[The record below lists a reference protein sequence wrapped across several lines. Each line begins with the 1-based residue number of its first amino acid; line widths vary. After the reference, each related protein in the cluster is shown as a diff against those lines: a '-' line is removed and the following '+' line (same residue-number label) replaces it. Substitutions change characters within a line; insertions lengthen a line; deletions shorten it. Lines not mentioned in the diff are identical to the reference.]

1 MMGSALTSE
10 QLHNQAYFDD
20 PFPIWQQMR
29 HEYPIFHDVIDNR
42 WLITRYDDAAEVFR
56 NHAIYSAKPY
66 SRFGD
71 VIGQTMVQ
79 MDGKDHDI
87 RRSIVAPV
95 MVGKRL
101 ENDYQPL
108 IDGVIDRLLEKLP
121 TNGTFDAMKSITSP
135 LPLKVIATMLGMPDS
150 YDSYLYDV
158 TIKVF
163 EALAGT
169 EPEKSQGKAKH
180 EEFAL
185 QIDQIITDRIQSPR
199 SDLITGITQGRSE
212 DGQSLSRQEIASFIS
227 LLLVAGGETT
237 DRTLANF
244 WYVLLKH
251 PETMA
256 KIRADFSLLEPAI
269 SEFMRRDGIVVYEDR
284 ELTENVHWYGQEI
297 PAGEIIRVAMISA
310 NNDESVFANPRTFD
324 ITRKDLNLGPEKRPG
339 GRLEGV
345 AHHMGFGLGKHFCIG
360 YHLARAEMTSA
371 TEKLF
376 TRYDNLGFADGA
388 EPDLSIRWH
397 MRHLDHLILSGS

>member
-1 MMGSALTSE
+1 MKAFSSE
-10 QLHNQAYFDD
+10 QLHDQNYFND
-20 PFPIWQQMR
+20 PFPIWKQMR
-29 HEYPIFHDVIDNR
+29 HEHPIFHDTIDNR

-108 IDGVIDRLLEKLP
+108 IDGVIDRLLAKLP
-121 TNGTFDAMKSITSP
+121 ESGTFDAMKSITSP

-169 EPEKSQGKAKH
+169 EPAKSQGKAKH

-185 QIDQIITDRIQSPR
+185 QIDKIITERINSPQ

-212 DGQSLSRQEIASFIS
+212 DGQALSRQEIASFIT

-251 PETMA
+251 PESLA
-256 KIRADFSLLEPAI
+256 KIRSDFSLLEPAI

-284 ELTENVHWYGQEI
+284 ELSEDVAWYGQDI
-297 PAGEIIRVAMISA
+297 KAGEIIRVAMMSA
-310 NNDESVFANPRTFD
+310 NNDETVFADPRAFD
-324 ITRKDLNLGPEKRPG
+324 IARKDLNLGAEKRPG
-339 GRLEGV
+339 GRSEGI

-360 YHLARAEMTSA
+360 YHLARAEMSSA

-376 TRYDNLGFADGA
+376 TRYEKLAFAPGP

-397 MRHLDHLILSGS
+397 MRHLDHLVLSGS

>member
-1 MMGSALTSE
+1 MTAFSSE
-10 QLHNQAYFDD
+10 QLHDQNYFND
-20 PFPIWQQMR
+20 PFPIWEQMR
-29 HEYPIFHDVIDNR
+29 HENPIFHDTIDNR

-108 IDGVIDRLLEKLP
+108 IDGVIDRLLAKLP
-121 TNGTFDAMKSITSP
+121 QSGTFDAMKSITSP

-169 EPEKSQGKAKH
+169 EPAKSLGKAKH

-185 QIDQIITDRIQSPR
+185 QIDQIITERINSPR

-212 DGQSLSRQEIASFIS
+212 DGQALSRQEIASFIT

-251 PETMA
+251 PESLT
-256 KIRADFSLLEPAI
+256 KIRSDFSLLEPAI

-284 ELTENVHWYGQEI
+284 ELSEDVAWYGQEI
-297 PAGEIIRVAMISA
+297 KAGEIIRVAMMSA
-310 NNDESVFANPRTFD
+310 NNDETVFADPRVFD
-324 ITRKDLNLGPEKRPG
+324 IARKDLNLGAEKRPG
-339 GRLEGV
+339 GRSEGI

-360 YHLARAEMTSA
+360 YHLARAEMSSA

-376 TRYDNLGFADGA
+376 TRYEQLTFAPGP

-397 MRHLDHLILSGS
+397 MRHLDHLMLSGS

>member
-1 MMGSALTSE
+1 MTTFSSE
-10 QLHNQAYFDD
+10 QLHDQNYFND
-20 PFPIWQQMR
+20 PFPIWEQMR
-29 HEYPIFHDVIDNR
+29 HEHPIFHDTIDNR

-79 MDGKDHDI
+79 LDGKDHDI

-108 IDGVIDRLLEKLP
+108 IDGVIDRLLAKLP
-121 TNGTFDAMKSITSP
+121 QSGTFDAMKSITSP

-169 EPEKSQGKAKH
+169 EPAKSLGKAKH

-185 QIDQIITDRIQSPR
+185 QIDQIITERINSPR

-212 DGQSLSRQEIASFIS
+212 DGQALSRQEIASFIT

-251 PETMA
+251 PESLA
-256 KIRADFSLLEPAI
+256 KIRSDFSLLEPAI

-284 ELTENVHWYGQEI
+284 ELSEDVAWYGQEI
-297 PAGEIIRVAMISA
+297 KAGEIIRVAMMSA
-310 NNDESVFANPRTFD
+310 NNDETVFADPRAFD
-324 ITRKDLNLGPEKRPG
+324 IARKDLNLGAEKRPG
-339 GRLEGV
+339 GRSEGI

-360 YHLARAEMTSA
+360 YHLARAEMSSA

-376 TRYDNLGFADGA
+376 TRYEKLAFAPGP

-397 MRHLDHLILSGS
+397 MRHLDHLMLSGS

>member
-1 MMGSALTSE
+1 MTAFSSE
-10 QLHNQAYFDD
+10 QLHDQNYFND
-20 PFPIWQQMR
+20 PFPIWEQMR
-29 HEYPIFHDVIDNR
+29 HEHPIFHDTIDNR

-108 IDGVIDRLLEKLP
+108 IDGVIDRLIAKLP
-121 TNGTFDAMKSITSP
+121 QSGTFDAMKSITSP

-169 EPEKSQGKAKH
+169 EPAKSLGKAKH

-185 QIDQIITDRIQSPR
+185 QIDQIITERINSPR

-212 DGQSLSRQEIASFIS
+212 DGQALSRQEIASFIT

-251 PETMA
+251 PESLT
-256 KIRADFSLLEPAI
+256 KIRSDFSLLEPAI

-284 ELTENVHWYGQEI
+284 ELSEDVAWYGQEI
-297 PAGEIIRVAMISA
+297 KAGEIIRVAMMSA
-310 NNDESVFANPRTFD
+310 NNDETIFADPRVFD
-324 ITRKDLNLGPEKRPG
+324 IARKDLNLGAEKRPG
-339 GRLEGV
+339 GRSEGI

-360 YHLARAEMTSA
+360 YHLARAEMSSA

-376 TRYDNLGFADGA
+376 TRYEQLAFAPGP

-397 MRHLDHLILSGS
+397 MRHLDHLVLSGS

>member
-1 MMGSALTSE
+1 MTAFSSE
-10 QLHNQAYFDD
+10 QLHDQNYFND
-20 PFPIWQQMR
+20 PFPIWEQMR
-29 HEYPIFHDVIDNR
+29 HEHPIFHDTIDNR

-108 IDGVIDRLLEKLP
+108 IDGVIDRLLAKLP
-121 TNGTFDAMKSITSP
+121 ESGTFDAMKSITSP

-169 EPEKSQGKAKH
+169 EPAKSQGKAKH

-185 QIDQIITDRIQSPR
+185 QIDKIITERINSPQ

-212 DGQSLSRQEIASFIS
+212 DGQALSRQEIASFIT

-251 PETMA
+251 PESLA
-256 KIRADFSLLEPAI
+256 KIRSDFSLLEPAI

-284 ELTENVHWYGQEI
+284 ELSEDVAWYGQDI
-297 PAGEIIRVAMISA
+297 KAGEIIRVAMMSA
-310 NNDESVFANPRTFD
+310 NNDETVFADPRAFD
-324 ITRKDLNLGPEKRPG
+324 IARKDLNLGAEKRPG
-339 GRLEGV
+339 GRSEGI

-360 YHLARAEMTSA
+360 YHLARAEMSSA

-376 TRYDNLGFADGA
+376 TRYEKLAFAPGP

-397 MRHLDHLILSGS
+397 MRHLDHLVLSGS

>member
-1 MMGSALTSE
+1 MTTFSSE
-10 QLHNQAYFDD
+10 QLHDQNYFND
-20 PFPIWQQMR
+20 PFPIWEQMR
-29 HEYPIFHDVIDNR
+29 HEHPIFHDTIDNR

-56 NHAIYSAKPY
+56 NHTIYSAKPY

-108 IDGVIDRLLEKLP
+108 IDGVIDRLLAKLP
-121 TNGTFDAMKSITSP
+121 QSGTFDAMKSITSP

-169 EPEKSQGKAKH
+169 EPAKSLGKAKH

-185 QIDQIITDRIQSPR
+185 QIDQIITERINSPR

-212 DGQSLSRQEIASFIS
+212 DGQALSRQEIASFIT

-251 PETMA
+251 PESLA
-256 KIRADFSLLEPAI
+256 KIRSDFSLLEPAI

-284 ELTENVHWYGQEI
+284 ELSEDVAWYGQEI
-297 PAGEIIRVAMISA
+297 KAGEIIRVAMMSA
-310 NNDESVFANPRTFD
+310 NNDETVFADPRVFD
-324 ITRKDLNLGPEKRPG
+324 IARKDLNLGAEKRPG
-339 GRLEGV
+339 GRSEGI

-360 YHLARAEMTSA
+360 YHLARAEMSSA

-376 TRYDNLGFADGA
+376 TRYEKLAFAPGP

-397 MRHLDHLILSGS
+397 MRHLDHLVLSGS

>member
-1 MMGSALTSE
+1 MTAFSSE
-10 QLHNQAYFDD
+10 QLHDQNYFND
-20 PFPIWQQMR
+20 PFPIWEQMR
-29 HEYPIFHDVIDNR
+29 HEHPIFHDTIDNR

-108 IDGVIDRLLEKLP
+108 IDGVIDRLIAKLP
-121 TNGTFDAMKSITSP
+121 QSGTFDAMKSITSP

-169 EPEKSQGKAKH
+169 EPAKSLGKAKH

-185 QIDQIITDRIQSPR
+185 QIDQIITERINSPR

-212 DGQSLSRQEIASFIS
+212 DGQALSRQEIASFIT

-251 PETMA
+251 PESLA
-256 KIRADFSLLEPAI
+256 KIRSDFSLLEPAI

-284 ELTENVHWYGQEI
+284 ELSEDVAWYGQEI
-297 PAGEIIRVAMISA
+297 KAGEIIRVAMMSA
-310 NNDESVFANPRTFD
+310 NNDETVFADPRAFD
-324 ITRKDLNLGPEKRPG
+324 IARKDLNLGAEKRPG
-339 GRLEGV
+339 GRSEGI

-360 YHLARAEMTSA
+360 YHLARAEMSSA

-376 TRYDNLGFADGA
+376 TRYEKLAFAPGP

-397 MRHLDHLILSGS
+397 MRHLDHLVLSGS

>member
-1 MMGSALTSE
+1 MTMFSSE
-10 QLHNQAYFDD
+10 QLHDQNYFND
-20 PFPIWQQMR
+20 PFPIWEQMR
-29 HEYPIFHDVIDNR
+29 HEHPIFHDTIDNR

-108 IDGVIDRLLEKLP
+108 IDGVIDRLLAKLP
-121 TNGTFDAMKSITSP
+121 QSGTFDAMKSITSP

-169 EPEKSQGKAKH
+169 EPAKSLGKAKH

-185 QIDQIITDRIQSPR
+185 QIDQIITERINSPR

-212 DGQSLSRQEIASFIS
+212 DGQALSRQEIASFIT

-251 PETMA
+251 PESLA
-256 KIRADFSLLEPAI
+256 KIRSDFSLLEPAI

-284 ELTENVHWYGQEI
+284 ELSEDVAWYGQEI
-297 PAGEIIRVAMISA
+297 KAGEIIRVAMMSA
-310 NNDESVFANPRTFD
+310 NNDETVFADPRAFD
-324 ITRKDLNLGPEKRPG
+324 IARKDLNLGAEKRPG
-339 GRLEGV
+339 GRSEGI

-360 YHLARAEMTSA
+360 YHLARAEMSSA

-376 TRYDNLGFADGA
+376 TRYEKLAFAPGP

-397 MRHLDHLILSGS
+397 MRHLDHLMLSGS

>member
-1 MMGSALTSE
+1 
-10 QLHNQAYFDD
+10 
-20 PFPIWQQMR
+20 
-29 HEYPIFHDVIDNR
+29 
-42 WLITRYDDAAEVFR
+42 
-56 NHAIYSAKPY
+56 
-66 SRFGD
+66 
-71 VIGQTMVQ
+71 MVQ

-108 IDGVIDRLLEKLP
+108 IDGVIDRLLAKLP
-121 TNGTFDAMKSITSP
+121 QSGTFDAMKSITSP

-169 EPEKSQGKAKH
+169 EPAKSLGKAKH

-185 QIDQIITDRIQSPR
+185 QIDQIITERINSPR

-212 DGQSLSRQEIASFIS
+212 DGQALSRQEIASFIT

-251 PETMA
+251 PESLA
-256 KIRADFSLLEPAI
+256 KIRSDFSLLEPAI

-284 ELTENVHWYGQEI
+284 ELSEDVAWYGQEI
-297 PAGEIIRVAMISA
+297 KAGEIIRVAMMSA
-310 NNDESVFANPRTFD
+310 NNDETVFADPRVFD
-324 ITRKDLNLGPEKRPG
+324 IARKDLNLGAEKRPG
-339 GRLEGV
+339 GRSEGI

-360 YHLARAEMTSA
+360 YHLARAEMSSA

-376 TRYDNLGFADGA
+376 TRYEKLAFAPGP

-397 MRHLDHLILSGS
+397 MRHLDHLVLSGS

>member
-1 MMGSALTSE
+1 
-10 QLHNQAYFDD
+10 
-20 PFPIWQQMR
+20 MR
-29 HEYPIFHDVIDNR
+29 HDNPIFHDTIDNR

-56 NHAIYSAKPY
+56 NHAVYSAKPY

-108 IDGVIDRLLEKLP
+108 INGVIDRLLEKLP
-121 TNGTFDAMKSITSP
+121 ASGTFDAMKSITSP

-185 QIDQIITDRIQSPR
+185 QIDQLITERIDSPR

-212 DGQSLSRQEIASFIS
+212 DGQSLSRQEIASFVS

-251 PETMA
+251 SEILAM
-256 KIRADFSLLEPAI
+256 IRSDYGLLEPAI

-284 ELTENVHWYGQEI
+284 ELTENVIWYGQEI
-297 PAGEIIRVAMISA
+297 PAGEIIRVAMMSA
-310 NNDESVFANPRTFD
+310 NNDESVFVNPRTFD

-360 YHLARAEMTSA
+360 YHLARAEMSSA

-376 TRYDNLGFADGA
+376 TRYEKLSFAPGP

-397 MRHLDHLILSGS
+397 MRHLDHLVLNAS

>member
-1 MMGSALTSE
+1 MKAFSSE
-10 QLHNQAYFDD
+10 QLHDQNYFND
-20 PFPIWQQMR
+20 PFPIWEQMR
-29 HEYPIFHDVIDNR
+29 HEHPIFHDTIDNR

-108 IDGVIDRLLEKLP
+108 IDGVIDRLLAKLP
-121 TNGTFDAMKSITSP
+121 ESGTFDAMKSITSP

-169 EPEKSQGKAKH
+169 EPAKSQGKAKH

-185 QIDQIITDRIQSPR
+185 QIDQIITERINSPQ

-212 DGQSLSRQEIASFIS
+212 DGQSLSRQEIASFIT

-251 PETMA
+251 PESLA
-256 KIRADFSLLEPAI
+256 KIRSDFSLLEPAI

-284 ELTENVHWYGQEI
+284 ELSEDVAWYGQEI
-297 PAGEIIRVAMISA
+297 KAGEIIRVAMMSA
-310 NNDESVFANPRTFD
+310 NNDETVFADPRAFD
-324 ITRKDLNLGPEKRPG
+324 IARKDLNLGAEKRPG
-339 GRLEGV
+339 GRSEGI

-360 YHLARAEMTSA
+360 YHLARAEMSSA

-376 TRYDNLGFADGA
+376 TRYEKLAFAPGP

-397 MRHLDHLILSGS
+397 MRHLDHLVLSGS

>member
-1 MMGSALTSE
+1 MTAFSSE
-10 QLHNQAYFDD
+10 QLHDQNYFND
-20 PFPIWQQMR
+20 PFPIWEQMR
-29 HEYPIFHDVIDNR
+29 HEHPIFHDTIDNR

-108 IDGVIDRLLEKLP
+108 IDGVIDRLLAKLP
-121 TNGTFDAMKSITSP
+121 ESGTFDAMKSITSP

-169 EPEKSQGKAKH
+169 EPAKSQGKAKH

-185 QIDQIITDRIQSPR
+185 QIDQIITERINSPQ

-212 DGQSLSRQEIASFIS
+212 DGQSLSRQEIASFIT

-251 PETMA
+251 PESLA
-256 KIRADFSLLEPAI
+256 KIRSDFSLLEPAI

-284 ELTENVHWYGQEI
+284 ELTEDVAWYGQEI
-297 PAGEIIRVAMISA
+297 KAGEIIRVAMMSA
-310 NNDESVFANPRTFD
+310 NNDETVFADPRAFD
-324 ITRKDLNLGPEKRPG
+324 IARKDLNLGAEKRPG
-339 GRLEGV
+339 GRSEGI

-360 YHLARAEMTSA
+360 YHLARAEMSSA

-376 TRYDNLGFADGA
+376 TRYEKLAFAPGP

-397 MRHLDHLILSGS
+397 MRHLDHLVLSGS

>member
-1 MMGSALTSE
+1 MTMFSSE
-10 QLHNQAYFDD
+10 QLHDQNYFND
-20 PFPIWQQMR
+20 PFPIWEQMR
-29 HEYPIFHDVIDNR
+29 HEHPIFHDTIDNR

-108 IDGVIDRLLEKLP
+108 IDGAIDRLLAKLP
-121 TNGTFDAMKSITSP
+121 QSGTFDAMKSITSP

-169 EPEKSQGKAKH
+169 EPAKSLGKAKH

-185 QIDQIITDRIQSPR
+185 QIDQIITERINSPR

-212 DGQSLSRQEIASFIS
+212 DGQALSRQEIASFIT

-251 PETMA
+251 PESLA
-256 KIRADFSLLEPAI
+256 KIRSDFSLLEPAI

-284 ELTENVHWYGQEI
+284 ELSEDVAWYGQEI
-297 PAGEIIRVAMISA
+297 KAGEIIRVAMMSA
-310 NNDESVFANPRTFD
+310 NNDETVFADPRAFD
-324 ITRKDLNLGPEKRPG
+324 IARKDLNLGAEKRPG
-339 GRLEGV
+339 GRSEGI

-360 YHLARAEMTSA
+360 YHLARAEMSSA

-376 TRYDNLGFADGA
+376 TRYEKLAFAPGP

-397 MRHLDHLILSGS
+397 MRHLDHLMLSGS

>member
-1 MMGSALTSE
+1 F
-10 QLHNQAYFDD
+10 ND
-20 PFPIWQQMR
+20 PFPIWEQMR
-29 HEYPIFHDVIDNR
+29 HEHPIFHDTIDNR

-87 RRSIVAPV
+87 RRSIVAPI

-108 IDGVIDRLLEKLP
+108 IDGVIDRLLAKLP
-121 TNGTFDAMKSITSP
+121 QSGTFDAMKSITSP

-169 EPEKSQGKAKH
+169 EPAKSLGKAKH

-185 QIDQIITDRIQSPR
+185 QIDQIITERINSPR

-212 DGQSLSRQEIASFIS
+212 DGQALSRQEIASFIT

-251 PETMA
+251 PESLA
-256 KIRADFSLLEPAI
+256 KIRSDFSLLEPAI

-284 ELTENVHWYGQEI
+284 ELSEDVAWYGQEI
-297 PAGEIIRVAMISA
+297 KAGEIIRVAMMSA
-310 NNDESVFANPRTFD
+310 NNDETVFADPRAFD
-324 ITRKDLNLGPEKRPG
+324 IARKDLNLGAEKRPG
-339 GRLEGV
+339 GRSEGI

-360 YHLARAEMTSA
+360 YHLARAEMSSA

-376 TRYDNLGFADGA
+376 TRYEKLAFAPGP

-397 MRHLDHLILSGS
+397 MRHLDHLVLSES

>member
-1 MMGSALTSE
+1 MTMFSSE
-10 QLHNQAYFDD
+10 QLHDQNYFND
-20 PFPIWQQMR
+20 PFPIWEQMR
-29 HEYPIFHDVIDNR
+29 HEHPIFHDTIDNR

-56 NHAIYSAKPY
+56 NHTIYSAKPY

-108 IDGVIDRLLEKLP
+108 IDGVIDRLLAKLP
-121 TNGTFDAMKSITSP
+121 QSGTFDAMKSITSP

-169 EPEKSQGKAKH
+169 EPAKSLGKAKH

-185 QIDQIITDRIQSPR
+185 QIDQIITERINSPR

-212 DGQSLSRQEIASFIS
+212 DGQALSRQEIASFIT

-251 PETMA
+251 PESLA
-256 KIRADFSLLEPAI
+256 KIRSDFSLLEPAI

-284 ELTENVHWYGQEI
+284 ELSEDVAWYGQEI
-297 PAGEIIRVAMISA
+297 KAGEIIRVAMMSA
-310 NNDESVFANPRTFD
+310 NNDETVFADPRVFD
-324 ITRKDLNLGPEKRPG
+324 IARKDLNLGAEKRPG
-339 GRLEGV
+339 GRSEGI

-360 YHLARAEMTSA
+360 YHLARAEMSSA

-376 TRYDNLGFADGA
+376 TRYEKLAFAPGP

-397 MRHLDHLILSGS
+397 MRHLDHLVLSGS

>member
-1 MMGSALTSE
+1 MTAFSSE
-10 QLHNQAYFDD
+10 QLHDQNYFND
-20 PFPIWQQMR
+20 PFPIWEQMR
-29 HEYPIFHDVIDNR
+29 HEHPIFHDTIDNR

-108 IDGVIDRLLEKLP
+108 IDGVIDRLLAKLP
-121 TNGTFDAMKSITSP
+121 ESGTFDAMKSITSP

-169 EPEKSQGKAKH
+169 EPAKSQGKAKH

-185 QIDQIITDRIQSPR
+185 QIDQIITERINSPQ

-212 DGQSLSRQEIASFIS
+212 DGQALSRQEIASFIT

-251 PETMA
+251 PESLA
-256 KIRADFSLLEPAI
+256 KIRSDFSLLEPAI

-284 ELTENVHWYGQEI
+284 ELSEDVAWYGQEI
-297 PAGEIIRVAMISA
+297 KAGEIIRVAMMSA
-310 NNDESVFANPRTFD
+310 NNDETVFADPRAFD
-324 ITRKDLNLGPEKRPG
+324 IARKDLNLGAEKRPG
-339 GRLEGV
+339 GRSEGI

-360 YHLARAEMTSA
+360 YHLARAEMSSA

-376 TRYDNLGFADGA
+376 TRYEKLAFAPGP

-397 MRHLDHLILSGS
+397 MRHLDHLVLSGS

>member
-1 MMGSALTSE
+1 MTMFSSE
-10 QLHNQAYFDD
+10 QLHDQNYFND
-20 PFPIWQQMR
+20 PFPIWEQMR
-29 HEYPIFHDVIDNR
+29 HEHPIFHDTIDNR

-108 IDGVIDRLLEKLP
+108 IDGVIDRLLAKLP
-121 TNGTFDAMKSITSP
+121 QSGTFDAMKSITSP

-169 EPEKSQGKAKH
+169 EPAKSLGKAKH

-185 QIDQIITDRIQSPR
+185 QIDQIITERINSPR
-199 SDLITGITQGRSE
+199 SDLI
-212 DGQSLSRQEIASFIS
+212 IASFIT

-251 PETMA
+251 PESLA
-256 KIRADFSLLEPAI
+256 KIRSDFSLLEPAI

-284 ELTENVHWYGQEI
+284 ELSEDVAWYGQEI
-297 PAGEIIRVAMISA
+297 KAGEIIRVAMMSA
-310 NNDESVFANPRTFD
+310 NNDETVFADPRAFD
-324 ITRKDLNLGPEKRPG
+324 IARKDLNLGAEKRPG
-339 GRLEGV
+339 GRSEGI

-360 YHLARAEMTSA
+360 YHLARAEMSSA

-376 TRYDNLGFADGA
+376 TRYEKLAFAPGP

-397 MRHLDHLILSGS
+397 MRHLDHLMLSGS

>member
-1 MMGSALTSE
+1 MTAFSSE
-10 QLHNQAYFDD
+10 QLHDQNYFND
-20 PFPIWQQMR
+20 PFPIWEQMR
-29 HEYPIFHDVIDNR
+29 HEHPIFHDTIDNR

-108 IDGVIDRLLEKLP
+108 IDGVIDRLLAKLP
-121 TNGTFDAMKSITSP
+121 ESGTFDAMKSITSP

-169 EPEKSQGKAKH
+169 EPAKSQGKAKH

-185 QIDQIITDRIQSPR
+185 QIDQIITERINSPQ

-212 DGQSLSRQEIASFIS
+212 DGQSLSRQEIASFIT

-251 PETMA
+251 PESLA
-256 KIRADFSLLEPAI
+256 KIRSDFSLLEPAI

-284 ELTENVHWYGQEI
+284 ELSEDVAWYGQEI
-297 PAGEIIRVAMISA
+297 KAGEIIRVAMMSA
-310 NNDESVFANPRTFD
+310 NNDETVFADPRVFD
-324 ITRKDLNLGPEKRPG
+324 IARKDLNLGAEKRPG
-339 GRLEGV
+339 GRSEGI

-360 YHLARAEMTSA
+360 YHLARAEMSSA

-376 TRYDNLGFADGA
+376 TRYEQLAFAPGP

-397 MRHLDHLILSGS
+397 MRHLDHLVLSGS

>member
-1 MMGSALTSE
+1 MTAFSSE
-10 QLHNQAYFDD
+10 QLHDQNYFND
-20 PFPIWQQMR
+20 PFPIWEQMR
-29 HEYPIFHDVIDNR
+29 HEHPIFHDTIDNR

-108 IDGVIDRLLEKLP
+108 IDGVIDRLLAKLP
-121 TNGTFDAMKSITSP
+121 QSGTFDAMKSITSP

-169 EPEKSQGKAKH
+169 EPAKSLGKAKH

-185 QIDQIITDRIQSPR
+185 QIDQIITERINSPR

-212 DGQSLSRQEIASFIS
+212 DGQALSRQEIASFIT

-251 PETMA
+251 PESLT
-256 KIRADFSLLEPAI
+256 KIRSDFSLLEPAI

-284 ELTENVHWYGQEI
+284 ELSEDVAWYGQEI
-297 PAGEIIRVAMISA
+297 KAGEIIRVAMMSA
-310 NNDESVFANPRTFD
+310 NNDETVFADPRVFD
-324 ITRKDLNLGPEKRPG
+324 IARKDLNLGAEKRPG
-339 GRLEGV
+339 GRSEGI

-360 YHLARAEMTSA
+360 YHLARAEMSSA

-376 TRYDNLGFADGA
+376 TRYEKLAFAPGP

-397 MRHLDHLILSGS
+397 MRHLDHLVLSGS

>member
-1 MMGSALTSE
+1 MKAFSSE
-10 QLHNQAYFDD
+10 QLHDQNYFND
-20 PFPIWQQMR
+20 PFPIWEQMR
-29 HEYPIFHDVIDNR
+29 HEHPIFHDTIDNR

-108 IDGVIDRLLEKLP
+108 IDGVIDRLLAKLP
-121 TNGTFDAMKSITSP
+121 ESGTFDAMKSITSP

-169 EPEKSQGKAKH
+169 EPAKSLGKAKH

-185 QIDQIITDRIQSPR
+185 QIDQIITERINSPR

-212 DGQSLSRQEIASFIS
+212 DGQALSRQEIASFIT

-251 PETMA
+251 PESLA
-256 KIRADFSLLEPAI
+256 KIRSDFSLLEPAI

-284 ELTENVHWYGQEI
+284 ELSEDVAWYGQEI
-297 PAGEIIRVAMISA
+297 KAGEIIRVAMMSA
-310 NNDESVFANPRTFD
+310 NNDETVFADPRAFD
-324 ITRKDLNLGPEKRPG
+324 IARKDLNLGAEKRPG
-339 GRLEGV
+339 GRSEGI

-360 YHLARAEMTSA
+360 YHLARAEMSSA

-376 TRYDNLGFADGA
+376 TRYEKLAFAPGP

-397 MRHLDHLILSGS
+397 MRHLDHLMLSGS

>member
-1 MMGSALTSE
+1 MKAFSSE
-10 QLHNQAYFDD
+10 QLHDQNYFND
-20 PFPIWQQMR
+20 PFPIWEQMR
-29 HEYPIFHDVIDNR
+29 HEHPIFHDTIDNR

-108 IDGVIDRLLEKLP
+108 IDGVIDRLLAKLP
-121 TNGTFDAMKSITSP
+121 ESGTFDAMKSITSP

-169 EPEKSQGKAKH
+169 EPAKSQGKAKH

-185 QIDQIITDRIQSPR
+185 QIDKIITERINSPQ

-212 DGQSLSRQEIASFIS
+212 DGQALSRQEIASFIT

-251 PETMA
+251 PESLA
-256 KIRADFSLLEPAI
+256 KIRSDFSLLEPAI

-284 ELTENVHWYGQEI
+284 ELSEDVAWYGQDI
-297 PAGEIIRVAMISA
+297 KAGEIIRVAMMSA
-310 NNDESVFANPRTFD
+310 NNDETVFADPRAFD
-324 ITRKDLNLGPEKRPG
+324 IARKDLNLGAEKRPG
-339 GRLEGV
+339 GRSEGI

-360 YHLARAEMTSA
+360 YHLARAEMSSA

-376 TRYDNLGFADGA
+376 TRYEKLAFAPGP

-397 MRHLDHLILSGS
+397 MRHLDHLVLSGS

>member
-1 MMGSALTSE
+1 MKAFSSE
-10 QLHNQAYFDD
+10 QLHDQNYFND
-20 PFPIWQQMR
+20 PFPIWEQMR
-29 HEYPIFHDVIDNR
+29 HEHPIFHDTIDNR

-108 IDGVIDRLLEKLP
+108 IDGVIDRLLAKLP
-121 TNGTFDAMKSITSP
+121 ESGTFDAMKSITSP

-169 EPEKSQGKAKH
+169 EPAKSQGKAKH

-185 QIDQIITDRIQSPR
+185 QIDKIITERINSPQ

-212 DGQSLSRQEIASFIS
+212 DGQALSRQEIASFIT

-251 PETMA
+251 PESLA
-256 KIRADFSLLEPAI
+256 KIRSDFSLLEPAI

-284 ELTENVHWYGQEI
+284 ELSEDVAWYGQEI
-297 PAGEIIRVAMISA
+297 KAGEIIRVAMMSA
-310 NNDESVFANPRTFD
+310 NNDETVFADPRAFD
-324 ITRKDLNLGPEKRPG
+324 IARKDLNLGAEKRPG
-339 GRLEGV
+339 GRSEGI

-360 YHLARAEMTSA
+360 YHLARAEMSSA

-376 TRYDNLGFADGA
+376 TRYEKLAFAPGP

-397 MRHLDHLILSGS
+397 MRHLDHLVLSGS

>member
-1 MMGSALTSE
+1 MTAFSSE
-10 QLHNQAYFDD
+10 QLHDQNYFND
-20 PFPIWQQMR
+20 PFPIWEQMR
-29 HEYPIFHDVIDNR
+29 HEHPIFHDTIDNR

-108 IDGVIDRLLEKLP
+108 IDGVIDRLLAKLP
-121 TNGTFDAMKSITSP
+121 QSGTFDAMKSITSP

-169 EPEKSQGKAKH
+169 EPAKSLGKAKH

-185 QIDQIITDRIQSPR
+185 QIDQIITERINSPR

-212 DGQSLSRQEIASFIS
+212 DGQALSRQEIASFIT

-251 PETMA
+251 PESLT
-256 KIRADFSLLEPAI
+256 KIRSDFSLLEPAI

-284 ELTENVHWYGQEI
+284 ELSEDVAWYGQEI
-297 PAGEIIRVAMISA
+297 KAGEIIRVAMMSA
-310 NNDESVFANPRTFD
+310 NNDETVFADPRVFD
-324 ITRKDLNLGPEKRPG
+324 IARKDLNLGAEKRPG
-339 GRLEGV
+339 GRSEGI

-360 YHLARAEMTSA
+360 YHLARAEMSSA

-397 MRHLDHLILSGS
+397 MRHLNHLILSGS

>member
-1 MMGSALTSE
+1 MTMFSSE
-10 QLHNQAYFDD
+10 QLHDQNYFND
-20 PFPIWQQMR
+20 PFPIWEQMR
-29 HEYPIFHDVIDNR
+29 HEHPIFHDTIDNR

-108 IDGVIDRLLEKLP
+108 IDGVIDRLLAKLP
-121 TNGTFDAMKSITSP
+121 QSGTFDAMKSITSP

-169 EPEKSQGKAKH
+169 EPAKSLGKAKH

-185 QIDQIITDRIQSPR
+185 QIDQIITERINSPR

-212 DGQSLSRQEIASFIS
+212 DGQALSRQEIASFIT

-251 PETMA
+251 PESLA
-256 KIRADFSLLEPAI
+256 KIRSDFSLLEPAI

-284 ELTENVHWYGQEI
+284 ELSEDVAWYGQEI
-297 PAGEIIRVAMISA
+297 KAGEIIRVAMMSA
-310 NNDESVFANPRTFD
+310 NNDETVFADPRVFD
-324 ITRKDLNLGPEKRPG
+324 IARKDLNLGAEKRPG
-339 GRLEGV
+339 GRSEGI

-360 YHLARAEMTSA
+360 YHLARAEMSSA

-376 TRYDNLGFADGA
+376 TRYEKLAFAPGP

-397 MRHLDHLILSGS
+397 MRHLDHLMLSGS